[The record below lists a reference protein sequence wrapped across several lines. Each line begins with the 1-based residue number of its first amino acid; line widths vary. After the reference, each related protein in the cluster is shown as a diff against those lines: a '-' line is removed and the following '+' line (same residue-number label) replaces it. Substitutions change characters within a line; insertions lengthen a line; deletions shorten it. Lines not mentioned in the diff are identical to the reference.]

1 MSFIT
6 EVIDLQILEVS
17 RVNIG
22 MPKRIGM
29 PNLVECFRNFNYSIF
44 LTYSL

>member
-6 EVIDLQILEVS
+6 EVIDLEILEVS
-17 RVNIG
+17 RVDIG